1 MAQGKSGPEARAGEK
16 DKEQAPYPLTYTP
29 CPNLIRG
36 CPHGAVVALGDIA
49 CAGWVGGVGGGQGPQ
64 APGPS
69 PTKRAKRKITR
80 LGLFGGT
87 FNPVHYGHLRTAE
100 EVAEALRL
108 SQLWFIPAALPPHKA
123 SKGVT
128 PFEIRLEMARLAV
141 GRHPLL
147 KVSDLEARRPG
158 KSFTIQTLRILREQF
173 GREVD
178 LYYILGLDAI
188 LEIQTWKDYR
198 DLFTLS
204 HFVVLDRPGYDRTH
218 LGEFLRRE
226 VHENFRELP
235 GDKGFLHPS
244 GYQVLFQET
253 TLLDISG
260 TQIRRLVREGRSVRY
275 LLPEAVRR
283 YILDKKLYL

>member
-1 MAQGKSGPEARAGEK
+1 MREPK
-16 DKEQAPYPLTYTP
+16 
-29 CPNLIRG
+29 
-36 CPHGAVVALGDIA
+36 
-49 CAGWVGGVGGGQGPQ
+49 
-64 APGPS
+64 
-69 PTKRAKRKITR
+69 R

-87 FNPVHYGHLRTAE
+87 FNPIHYGHLRTAE

-123 SKGVT
+123 PEGVT
-128 PFEIRLEMARLAV
+128 SFEVRLEMTRLAV
-141 GRHPLL
+141 GRHPVL
-147 KVSDLEARRPG
+147 KVSDLEGRRAG
-158 KSFTIQTLRILREQF
+158 KSYTIQTLHILREQF
-173 GREVD
+173 GEEAE

-226 VHENFRELP
+226 VHKDFQELP
-235 GDKGFLHPS
+235 NGGGFQHPS
-244 GYQVLFQET
+244 GYRVLFQET
-253 TLLDISG
+253 TLLDISA
-260 TQIRRLVREGRSVRY
+260 TQIRRLVRAGRSVRY

-283 YILDKKLYL
+283 YILGNKLYLRD